1 MSSSNSRGRDE
12 KRYFNNPFPNWN
24 ESAEAS
30 SFLES
35 NTISESNG
43 YLRLKLDS
51 ALAIKI
57 REAQDQLTSII
68 DNAYFIKRE
77 RDFMDYSVYTGLSG
91 ILYLFKALNRTVDED
106 HVLECLESKSIKK
119 RLGFLG
125 GIVGPLAF
133 ASAYGNQKEKYLKVL
148 LKLKDSTLF
157 HEAPEEFLYGKAGYL
172 FALLLVKKENPH
184 FVQIDEV
191 IKLIISVLFKKGLSK
206 STSSLQYEWHEKEY
220 LGGAHGY
227 AGILSTLLRAKA
239 FMSSS
244 HLSTIRSKIDDLR
257 KLQFESGN
265 FPSSTSSSNG
275 DKLVHWCHGA
285 PSFSDLYLLA
295 FETFKDEKYLKVAE
309 KCLNVIWERG
319 LLKKGFGLC
328 HGSSGN
334 GYSFLLAYKNT
345 QDPKYMYMALR
356 FAEWC
361 MDFRNPKC
369 STPDRPYSLF
379 EGLAGNLFFLYHVQ
393 QSVPDTYFPCYTI

>member
-1 MSSSNSRGRDE
+1 MSSSNSRRRDE

-68 DNAYFIKRE
+68 DNAK
-77 RDFMDYSVYTGLSG
+77 DWV
-91 ILYLFKALNRTVDED
+91 
-106 HVLECLESKSIKK
+106 
-119 RLGFLG
+119 FLG

-379 EGLAGNLFFLYHVQ
+379 E
-393 QSVPDTYFPCYTI
+393 DTYFPCYTI